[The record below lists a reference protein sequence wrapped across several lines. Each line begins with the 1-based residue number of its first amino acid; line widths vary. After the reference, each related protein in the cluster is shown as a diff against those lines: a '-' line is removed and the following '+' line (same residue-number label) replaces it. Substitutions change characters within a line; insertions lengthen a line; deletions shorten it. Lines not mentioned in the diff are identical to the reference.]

1 MERLQSELGRLYGP
15 TGGKEARG
23 LVLELTGPGAWQEL
37 AKVWQGV
44 QAELGWPAPGI
55 AVSGDDAFQLWFSL
69 AQPVPAAEAQAGLE
83 ALRARYL
90 ADAAPARVRT
100 KTFDGQAPPQ
110 QHGTDRWSA
119 FVTPDLVSMFSE
131 EPWLDLPPGADAQ
144 ADLLATLRSVPPAEW
159 QRALRPEAPAREGAP
174 AAAPLGAPASAPEA
188 APSRDP
194 RRDPR
199 RFLLDVMNDP
209 GVEMR
214 LRIEAAKALLP
225 YFDAAAG

>member
-1 MERLQSELGRLYGP
+1 MERLQSELRRLYLP
-15 TGGKEARG
+15 SDARQARG

-44 QAELGWPAPGI
+44 QAELAWPAPGI
-55 AVSGDDAFQLWFSL
+55 AVSGVDAFQLWFSL
-69 AQPVPAAEAQAGLE
+69 AQPVPAAEALAGLE

-90 ADAAPARVRT
+90 AEVAPARVRT
-100 KTFDGQAPPQ
+100 KTFDGQAPPRQ
-110 QHGTDRWSA
+110 LGTDRWSA

-144 ADLLATLRSVPPAEW
+144 AELLATLRSVPPAEW
-159 QRALRPEAPAREGAP
+159 QRALRPEAPAREAAPAGAP
-174 AAAPLGAPASAPEA
+174 AAPPANAPMA
-188 APSRDP
+188 APSRNP

-225 YFDAAAG
+225 YFDAGAG